1 MQDAWRGEPLTDGET
16 ARLQRRAR
24 LAALANEWQALGL
37 YDVITG
43 QHQTACQC
51 HVTSSGAACG
61 CGGEG
66 AVATKSE
73 QERPLAG
80 ECRRCTHD

>member
-16 ARLQRRAR
+16 VRLQRKAR
-24 LAALANEWQALGL
+24 LAALANEAQALGL

-43 QHQTACQC
+43 QHQTACQG

-66 AVATKSE
+66 QRVTTSS
-73 QERPLAG
+73 
-80 ECRRCTHD
+80 